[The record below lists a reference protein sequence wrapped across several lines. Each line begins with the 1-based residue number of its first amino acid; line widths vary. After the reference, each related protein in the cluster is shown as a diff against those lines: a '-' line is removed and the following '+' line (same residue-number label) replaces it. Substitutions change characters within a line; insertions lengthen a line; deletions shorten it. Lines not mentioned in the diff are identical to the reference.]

1 MSKDNL
7 IEKYLSNRLTEAE
20 KQQFAHWM
28 ASDEDFQRE
37 VAFHENLQ
45 RVTRAH
51 ERQQLKQRLQE
62 LDQQTNAKQ
71 PPARPQR
78 GRWLGLAGLLLLM
91 CLSVYWLCNQ
101 PSNPEKIY
109 AQYHSPFPNS
119 LQPVSRDRS
128 DGSLESRAFLFYE
141 NGRYEQALQQF
152 ESIAKDNPRPDFG
165 FYQGLTLLQL
175 ERFEEASELFEAL
188 KESDTQYRA
197 EVHWYGAL
205 AHIRLGQLDE
215 GRSNLRSLQQIRPD
229 YKKEAIERLLN
240 EF

>member
-1 MSKDNL
+1 
-7 IEKYLSNRLTEAE
+7 
-20 KQQFAHWM
+20 
-28 ASDEDFQRE
+28 
-37 VAFHENLQ
+37 
-45 RVTRAH
+45 
-51 ERQQLKQRLQE
+51 
-62 LDQQTNAKQ
+62 
-71 PPARPQR
+71 
-78 GRWLGLAGLLLLM
+78 
-91 CLSVYWLCNQ
+91 
-101 PSNPEKIY
+101 
-109 AQYHSPFPNS
+109 
-119 LQPVSRDRS
+119 
-128 DGSLESRAFLFYE
+128 YE